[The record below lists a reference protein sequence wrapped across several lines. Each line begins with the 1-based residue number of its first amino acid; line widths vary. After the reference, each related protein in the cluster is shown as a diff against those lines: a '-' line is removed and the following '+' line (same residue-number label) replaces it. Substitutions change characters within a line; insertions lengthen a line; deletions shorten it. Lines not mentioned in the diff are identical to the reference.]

1 MSYSSSEVRS
11 DSLILSSRDAD
22 WSRPGIIDDHAYL
35 DDPGRPSFS
44 ERSLWVVEKPN
55 WSILAIA
62 AERRALKDFH
72 TDTSLLKYQNS
83 TYEISL
89 RKSFLRLKLRNCKNS
104 QLPLHQTIQINY
116 LLSE

>member
-72 TDTSLLKYQNS
+72 SDTSLLKYQNS
-83 TYEISL
+83 TYEI
-89 RKSFLRLKLRNCKNS
+89 
-104 QLPLHQTIQINY
+104 
-116 LLSE
+116 

>member
-62 AERRALKDFH
+62 AERRAFKDFH
-72 TDTSLLKYQNS
+72 TDTLLKY
-83 TYEISL
+83 
-89 RKSFLRLKLRNCKNS
+89 KNS
-104 QLPLHQTIQINY
+104 NVRNLVQKIIPSFEIEKL
-116 LLSE
+116 